1 MSKIQIPTT
10 VPELEEML
18 GDQKKIDQLIEQKQ
32 FPEVIRAYVKAAD
45 LAPRSIQDQVDAVL
59 REYGVNRP
67 DLSGGVSTSARASA
81 PGAIL
86 NSVWPSLGH
95 YAQAISPQAIQANGI
110 PSALRDIRNDMSSIE
125 PSGGGFLVPEEFA
138 QRLTALTLESAIV
151 RPRATVIPM
160 ASSTCL
166 FPTFDETSR
175 ASTYFGGVSFTWT
188 EEGAAMTESQPVFGR
203 VRLQASK
210 LTGYCEAPSELV
222 ADAFAFSAWLEPAL
236 ASGIAFEEDYAFL
249 RGNGVG
255 QPLGVLNSAALVTVT
270 KETDQ
275 AADSIVWENLCK
287 MYARML
293 PGSLSRAV
301 WVAHPSCI
309 PELATMSLNVGTGGS
324 AIFLTAG
331 SGSLP
336 MTILGRPLLFS
347 EKLPPVGGSGSGG
360 DVLFADL
367 SYYLIGD
374 RQAVS
379 MQSSPHFKFQNDL
392 ICYRIIERVDGRSA
406 LLSACTPKSGTD
418 TLSPFVALGER

>member
-1 MSKIQIPTT
+1 
-10 VPELEEML
+10 
-18 GDQKKIDQLIEQKQ
+18 
-32 FPEVIRAYVKAAD
+32 
-45 LAPRSIQDQVDAVL
+45 
-59 REYGVNRP
+59 
-67 DLSGGVSTSARASA
+67 
-81 PGAIL
+81 
-86 NSVWPSLGH
+86 
-95 YAQAISPQAIQANGI
+95 
-110 PSALRDIRNDMSSIE
+110 
-125 PSGGGFLVPEEFA
+125 
-138 QRLTALTLESAIV
+138 
-151 RPRATVIPM
+151 
-160 ASSTCL
+160 
-166 FPTFDETSR
+166 
-175 ASTYFGGVSFTWT
+175 
-188 EEGAAMTESQPVFGR
+188 
-203 VRLQASK
+203 
-210 LTGYCEAPSELV
+210 
-222 ADAFAFSAWLEPAL
+222 
-236 ASGIAFEEDYAFL
+236 
-249 RGNGVG
+249 
-255 QPLGVLNSAALVTVT
+255 
-270 KETDQ
+270 
-275 AADSIVWENLCK
+275 